1 MSRADRRAVI
11 IAAGGT
17 GGHVVPALAVAA
29 VLESQNIPVV
39 WFGTRVGLEA
49 SMVPAQG
56 IEMRWIDVAGLRGKS
71 IVQRVLGPIG
81 LVRAVAQ
88 SVRQMYALKPRC
100 VLGMGGFVSGP
111 VGLAALLLRKPLVLH
126 EQNAVAGMTNRW
138 LSGVAT
144 RVFSAWPNVFKTSR
158 GAIVVGNPVRAEMEA
173 LAKALASSARVFN
186 TDATQPL
193 RVLVVGG
200 SRGAHALNEVVPKAV
215 TLMEQPVVI
224 HHQTGVA
231 DAADVRA
238 AYTSSTQ
245 GEVVVSEFIDDMTT
259 AYANADVVIC
269 RSGAMTVTELG
280 ALGLPSILVPY
291 PYAVDDHQTL
301 NARQLSDAGA
311 ATLMPQSALTPES
324 LAQTL
329 TSFSTDRQK
338 LAIMSKAARSCFVP
352 EAAATVA
359 HTLLEVSR

>member
-1 MSRADRRAVI
+1 MSRSARRAVV

-29 VLESQNIPVV
+29 VLKSQNVPVI
-39 WFGTRVGLEA
+39 WFGTRSGLEA

-56 IEMRWIDVAGLRGKS
+56 IEMRWITVAGLRGKN
-71 IVQRVLGPIG
+71 ILQRLLGPIG
-81 LVRAVAQ
+81 LARAVVQ
-88 SVRQMYALKPRC
+88 SVRQMHALKPRA

-111 VGLAALLLRKPLVLH
+111 VGLAALLLRTPLVLH

-144 RVFSAWPNVFKTSR
+144 RVFSAWPDVFSASR

-173 LAKALASSARVFN
+173 LALSARTVN

-215 TLMEQPVVI
+215 ALMDQTVVV
-224 HHQTGVA
+224 HHQTGEA
-231 DAADVRA
+231 DAADVKA
-238 AYTSSTQ
+238 AYASSPDVEST
-245 GEVVVSEFIDDMTT
+245 VSAFIDDMTA
-259 AYANADVVIC
+259 AYGQADIVIC

-280 ALGLPSILVPY
+280 ALGIPSILVPF

-311 ATLMPQSALTPES
+311 AILLPQSALTAES

-329 TSFSTDRQK
+329 SSCAKDRQK
-338 LAIMSKAARSCFVP
+338 LAMMSTAARSCFVP